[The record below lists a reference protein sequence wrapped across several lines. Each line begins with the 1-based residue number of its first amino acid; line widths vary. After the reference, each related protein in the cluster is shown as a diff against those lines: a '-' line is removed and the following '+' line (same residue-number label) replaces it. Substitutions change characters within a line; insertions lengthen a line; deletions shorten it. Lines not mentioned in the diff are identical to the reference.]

1 VSTRGKRILLVDD
14 DASYR
19 VVMAHGLRERGYV
32 VTEASSAEEALE
44 LLGAD
49 PCDLLLTD
57 YRLGGATGTWLARV
71 AARTGLIAPTQILIV
86 TGYRELADA
95 DGLAVLRKPVA
106 EDELVLEIE
115 QALARP
121 CEKEAEV
128 PEPSQ
133 RISLT
138 LYVSDSIPSSRA
150 SRNMRALLGD
160 YRSDQ
165 IALTTVNVAHHT
177 DHHAEEDRIMVTPT
191 LLKTFPRPRVWIVG
205 DLARRDVV
213 ERLLEQAGVER
224 AS

>member
-1 VSTRGKRILLVDD
+1 VSTSSKRILLVDD
-14 DASYR
+14 DTSYR
-19 VVMAHGLRERGYV
+19 TVIAHGLRERGYV
-32 VTEASSAEEALE
+32 VKEASSAEEALE
-44 LLGAD
+44 LLGAE

-71 AARTGLIAPTQILIV
+71 AARTGLIAPPQILVV
-86 TGYRELADA
+86 TAYRELADA
-95 DGLAVLRKPVA
+95 HGLAVLRKPVA

-121 CEKEAEV
+121 REREAQF
-128 PEPSQ
+128 PEATQ
-133 RISLT
+133 RIALT
-138 LYVSDSIPSSRA
+138 LYVSDSVPSSRA
-150 SRNMRALLGD
+150 SRNLRALLED
-160 YRSDQ
+160 YRADQ
-165 IALTTVNVAHHT
+165 IALTTVNIARRT
-177 DHHAEEDRIMVTPT
+177 DHRAEEDRIMVTPT